1 MTFENFKNKLMLLVP
16 IPALLTGI
24 NTMRS
29 FDIPKNIWLIN
40 LVCTLLFICIAL
52 IINYLEKF
60 KSKYLVYF
68 SLFLLVLPFFD
79 NGMMNV
85 HRWISLSNFKLNIG
99 LIITPILIIE
109 INKIKNI
116 ELAVSLSVMGLLV
129 FLFQPDASLVTAF
142 SLSILLVLW
151 ERINSTNFRVLALL
165 ISLASIAFAW
175 TFLDKLPP
183 VEYVENILQMTNK
196 MGFLYALIAIV
207 SLIILPLLFFLKYPK
222 NCKLLSYALGLYFT
236 SLIASTFFG
245 NFPVMILG
253 YGISPIIGYYIAL
266 IWLIKKQDPS
276 V

>member
-1 MTFENFKNKLMLLVP
+1 MAVDNLKNKLILLVP

-29 FDIPKNIWLIN
+29 FDIPKKMWLIN
-40 LVCTLLFICIAL
+40 LVCTLLLICIGL

-60 KSKYLVYF
+60 KSKYLIYF

-79 NGMMNV
+79 NGVMNV
-85 HRWISLSNFKLNIG
+85 HRWVSLGSFKINIG
-99 LIITPILIIE
+99 LISTPILIIE

-116 ELAVSLSVMGLLV
+116 QLAISLSVMGLLV
-129 FLFQPDASLVTAF
+129 FLLQPDASLVTAF
-142 SLSILLVLW
+142 SLSIVWVLV
-151 ERINSTNFRVLALL
+151 ERIDSTRFRVLALL
-165 ISLASIAFAW
+165 ISLISIAYTW
-175 TFLDKLPP
+175 TYLDKLPP
-183 VEYVENILQMTNK
+183 VEYVENILQMTHK
-196 MGFLYALIAIV
+196 MGFLYALIAVV

-222 NCKLLSYALGLYFT
+222 NCKLVSYALGIYFT
-236 SLIASTFFG
+236 SLIISTFFG

-253 YGISPIIGYYIAL
+253 YGISPIIGYYMAL